1 MDIWIDGDR
10 YHTLH
15 DSHAKAYTRPA
26 GLLTYP
32 SCWVPHLSLIY
43 MISRCPSLSRS
54 ASTITRS
61 RAKTTSATSSRRAST
76 RPCARRRRPRRAHAR
91 RISRSARWTRA
102 STRRRCFRAS
112 RTRPSSW
119 SSCNGMHLH
128 RARALVCVACAWPG
142 LSLWRLPVPQPTICV
157 RRPSTLH
164 LCTSSRSER
173 KSNSSNG
180 LWRPR
185 DWRPRDWR
193 RRPRFGYDCPLLDGH
208 RMAAC
213 VCVVWCVFTPSV

>member
-1 MDIWIDGDR
+1 MESQCISIE
-10 YHTLH
+10 L
-15 DSHAKAYTRPA
+15 A
-26 GLLTYP
+26 L
-32 SCWVPHLSLIY
+32 SC
-43 MISRCPSLSRS
+43 
-54 ASTITRS
+54 
-61 RAKTTSATSSRRAST
+61 
-76 RPCARRRRPRRAHAR
+76 
-91 RISRSARWTRA
+91 
-102 STRRRCFRAS
+102 
-112 RTRPSSW
+112 
-119 SSCNGMHLH
+119 
-128 RARALVCVACAWPG
+128 ACAWPG

-193 RRPRFGYDCPLLDGH
+193 PRDWRRRPRFGYDCPLLDGH

-213 VCVVWCVFTPSV
+213 VCVLCGASLYAVCLSFVFGPAHTTLHLHLSIAKDRSSDHGRGTCEAEGERTALRMRPHRSPAQVLGRVARVPVRRVASGVGEACALLVSLRGLPPPARSCTAVPESGSRGEAGAAESHLNESRDL